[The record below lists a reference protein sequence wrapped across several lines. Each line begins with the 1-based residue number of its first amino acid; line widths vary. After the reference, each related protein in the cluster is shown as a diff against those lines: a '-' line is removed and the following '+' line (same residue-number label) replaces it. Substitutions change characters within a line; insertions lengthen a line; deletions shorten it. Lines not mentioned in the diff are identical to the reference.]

1 MDQISSASL
10 RRPTFPTFMVGTRS
24 VMLPVLKVDDE
35 KLKLLADDLLFLY
48 AKLYDKFSRAIII
61 IHLPKKKQP

>member
-1 MDQISSASL
+1 
-10 RRPTFPTFMVGTRS
+10 MVGTRS

-35 KLKLLADDLLFLY
+35 KLKLLADNLLVLY
-48 AKLYDKFSRAIII
+48 AKLYDKFSGAIII